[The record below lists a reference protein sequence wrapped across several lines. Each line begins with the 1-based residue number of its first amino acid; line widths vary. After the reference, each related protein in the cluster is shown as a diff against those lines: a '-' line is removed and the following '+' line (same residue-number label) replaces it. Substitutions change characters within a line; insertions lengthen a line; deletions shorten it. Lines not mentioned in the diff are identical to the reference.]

1 MRVVSRILLTVLAAA
16 GGVPCAAV
24 LLYGMAYAVVL
35 ASRVV

>member
-1 MRVVSRILLTVLAAA
+1 MRMLSRILLAVLGVA